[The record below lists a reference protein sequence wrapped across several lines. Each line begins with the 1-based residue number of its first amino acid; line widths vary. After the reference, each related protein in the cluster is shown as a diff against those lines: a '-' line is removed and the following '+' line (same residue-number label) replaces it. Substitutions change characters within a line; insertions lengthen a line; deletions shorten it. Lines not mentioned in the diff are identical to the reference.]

1 MKKEYREK
9 LFEILD
15 KMDELTEM
23 QGIVQEEKE
32 HPEVA
37 SIEKLE
43 DEKIPT
49 EPQGVEKFS
58 GPNRDTTK
66 RYSKEFKKMIVRLH
80 RNEGRTCESITN
92 EYGVS
97 KATITKW
104 CSDARYM
111 DMAKM
116 TTAENELQKAI
127 EENRKIREEN
137 AFLKKVVILMCGS
150 GMEVQP

>member
-23 QGIVQEEKE
+23 NGIIPEEKE
-32 HPEVA
+32 QPA
-37 SIEKLE
+37 A
-43 DEKIPT
+43 EKIPPEMQEGT
-49 EPQGVEKFS
+49 KFS
-58 GPNRDTTK
+58 EPNHDTRK
-66 RYSKEFKKMIVRLH
+66 RYSSEFKKMVVHLH
-80 RNEGRTCESITN
+80 RNEGRTFQSITN

-104 CSDARYM
+104 CSDARYL
-111 DMAKM
+111 DMTKL
-116 TTAENELQKAI
+116 TTAEHELQKVV
-127 EENRKIREEN
+127 EENRKIKEEN

-150 GMEVQP
+150 GMGVEV

>member
-23 QGIVQEEKE
+23 QGIIQEEKE
-32 HPEVA
+32 QPAVA
-37 SIEKLE
+37 NIEKLE

-49 EPQGVEKFS
+49 EPQEVEKFS

-104 CSDARYM
+104 
-111 DMAKM
+111 
-116 TTAENELQKAI
+116 
-127 EENRKIREEN
+127 
-137 AFLKKVVILMCGS
+137 
-150 GMEVQP
+150 

>member
-23 QGIVQEEKE
+23 QGIVPTEKE
-32 HPEVA
+32 QPAVA
-37 SIEKLE
+37 NIENMQA
-43 DEKIPT
+43 DRIPPDT
-49 EPQGVEKFS
+49 QEVEKFS

-66 RYSKEFKKMIVRLH
+66 RYSKEFKKMVVRLH
-80 RNEGRTCESITN
+80 RDEGRTCESITN

-104 CSDARYM
+104 CSDARYI

-150 GMEVQP
+150 SMEVQP